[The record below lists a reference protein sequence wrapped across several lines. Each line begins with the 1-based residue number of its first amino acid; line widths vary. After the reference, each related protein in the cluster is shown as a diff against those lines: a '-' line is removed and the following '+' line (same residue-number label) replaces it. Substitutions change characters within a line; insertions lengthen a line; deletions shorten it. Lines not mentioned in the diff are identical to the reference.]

1 MAVASVTVMVT
12 VMAMMVNHRFLVGL
26 YGTPVIDGL
35 IQICPAFVYVCVSDR
50 ERERESE
57 SIGFGVTVCG
67 KSRVEKYERERG
79 GKKVG
84 VIVFEKR
91 KRKIKMKY
99 RKIMGFFLFC
109 LSLNHSKDEG
119 QKFFFN

>member
-1 MAVASVTVMVT
+1 MRV
-12 VMAMMVNHRFLVGL
+12 LDLGLQCVGK
-26 YGTPVIDGL
+26 
-35 IQICPAFVYVCVSDR
+35 AEWR
-50 ERERESE
+50 NMR
-57 SIGFGVTVCG
+57 
-67 KSRVEKYERERG
+67 ERERG

-119 QKFFFN
+119 QKFFFFKLKIGLIASSFFFFSFDYGKVAIFTLAIRTILSAM